1 MQPAGLG
8 AATWCFVSGTLL
20 VGMLVLAPPGRAQT
34 DLQTPQQA
42 NERIRALS
50 DTISAPPH
58 DYVIG
63 RGDLLGI
70 EVFDV
75 PELSRDIRV
84 SQTGTIG
91 FPLVPVRLHIAGL
104 TEMQA
109 AQKIAEILEANG
121 LVSHPQVI
129 VTVKEKKSNPITV
142 VGAVAHPMVY
152 ESDGSTTLL
161 QVLAQAG
168 GIAPDAGDTVIITRP
183 DISSQDSP
191 GTPPQIGPEDVVPL
205 GNTSANQTPLP
216 SPRSTPA
223 AAAAPPVGPSESAAA
238 AEPPPLGN
246 TLTVNLSQL
255 IESGDPTNNILL
267 QGGDI
272 VTVPH
277 AGIVYV
283 LGAVARPGGFVAT
296 NDRTQL
302 TTLKVLALAG
312 GLNRT
317 AKKDQ
322 AVIIRKDSLG
332 QQHEVPVDLGKIID
346 RKEED
351 VSLLPSDVLYIPN
364 SGAKT
369 ALIRAAEIG
378 LAVGTAVAI
387 YRIGTR

>member
-8 AATWCFVSGTLL
+8 AAMWCFVSSTLIA
-20 VGMLVLAPPGRAQT
+20 GMLLLAPPGRAQS
-34 DLQTPQQA
+34 DLETPQQT
-42 NERIRALS
+42 NERIRARS
-50 DTISAPPH
+50 EDISAPPH

-63 RGDLLGI
+63 RGDLLSV
-70 EVFDV
+70 EVFDI

-91 FPLVPVRLHIAGL
+91 IPLVPVRLHIAGL

-109 AQKIAEILEANG
+109 AQKIAEILEADG

-129 VTVKEKKSNPITV
+129 VNVKEKKSNPITV

-183 DISSQDSP
+183 DLSEQNSP
-191 GTPPQIGPEDVVPL
+191 DVPPQISPADVVPPEK
-205 GNTSANQTPLP
+205 NSASPAPSTLP
-216 SPRSTPA
+216 GSAQPAST
-223 AAAAPPVGPSESAAA
+223 APDTKASSAAS
-238 AEPPPLGN
+238 AEPPPLTN

-255 IESGDPTNNILL
+255 IEDGNATDNILL

-296 NDRTQL
+296 NDRAQL

-332 QQHEVPVDLGKIID
+332 QQHQVPVDLGKIID

-351 VSLLPSDVLYIPN
+351 VRLLPSDILYVPN

-387 YRIGTR
+387 YRIGTH